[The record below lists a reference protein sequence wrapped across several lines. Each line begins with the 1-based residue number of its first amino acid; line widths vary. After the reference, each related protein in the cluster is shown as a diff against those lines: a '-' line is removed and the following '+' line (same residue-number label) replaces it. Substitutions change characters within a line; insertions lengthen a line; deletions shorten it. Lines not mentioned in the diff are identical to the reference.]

1 MERKRLVFD
10 DDTSSPEWVATYSL
24 PYAELDD
31 SFDDSSDGLAEIVF
45 NAVNFDI
52 AVRYAQQYL
61 RKMQTQEETQDVWA
75 TAEIISV
82 EAR

>member
-1 MERKRLVFD
+1 MERKRLVFA

-24 PYAELDD
+24 SYPEIDD
-31 SFDDSSDGLAEIVF
+31 SFDDSSDDLTEIIF
-45 NAVNFDI
+45 NAVDFDV

-61 RKMQTQEETQDVWA
+61 RKMQTEEETQDVWA
-75 TAEIISV
+75 TAEIISI